1 MPEGTKPSTSGF
13 LELILGYTG
22 STPAMAERTD
32 SQEKA
37 LLAILIATGERTI
50 EAFHA
55 TGNPVDAEFLVE
67 LERII
72 ERSRQELATLAQ
84 KTSA

>member
-1 MPEGTKPSTSGF
+1 
-13 LELILGYTG
+13 
-22 STPAMAERTD
+22 MAERTD

-37 LLAILIATGERTI
+37 LLAILIATGEKTI

-55 TGNPVDAEFLVE
+55 TANPVDTEFLAE

-72 ERSRQELATLAQ
+72 ERSRQELAALR
-84 KTSA
+84 SL